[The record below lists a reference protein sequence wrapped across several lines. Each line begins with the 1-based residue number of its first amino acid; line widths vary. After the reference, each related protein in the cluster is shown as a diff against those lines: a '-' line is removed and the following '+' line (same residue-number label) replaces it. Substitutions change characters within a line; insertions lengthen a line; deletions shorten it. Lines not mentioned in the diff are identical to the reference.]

1 MQREMLQP
9 AKRFKASAKYLDK
22 YFEIKGLWNTIL
34 IKYYVS
40 KEKKITPVNN

>member
-9 AKRFKASAKYLDK
+9 AKEVQASAKYLDK
-22 YFEIKGLWNTIL
+22 YFGDKGTWNTIL

-40 KEKKITPVNN
+40 KEKNNSS